1 MVDLMKDLSNIYE
14 NPSTSNKIFLICHLF
29 NFKMRGGAF
38 VIEHINEFNVNTTQ
52 LISVDVKLDDDAKT
66 LIFLSS
72 LRENWYSTVMS
83 EI

>member
-1 MVDLMKDLSNIYE
+1 
-14 NPSTSNKIFLICHLF
+14 
-29 NFKMRGGAF
+29 MRGGAF

-52 LISVDVKLDDDAKT
+52 LISVDVKLDDDVKT